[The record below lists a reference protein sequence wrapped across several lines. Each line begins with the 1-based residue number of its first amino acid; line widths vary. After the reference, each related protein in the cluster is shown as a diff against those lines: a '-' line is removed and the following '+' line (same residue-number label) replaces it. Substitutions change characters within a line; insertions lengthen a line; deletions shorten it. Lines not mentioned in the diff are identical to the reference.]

1 MTLSSSKTVD
11 LIPSAVS
18 DFFNADNFFTT
29 RFLPFAAHETIP
41 SANVKE
47 TDTQF
52 TIEVAAPGYRKE
64 DLKIRLD
71 ESTLTVQAEKQEE
84 KKEEKKKEEKNE
96 EKESYRR
103 REFSYSSFTR
113 SFTLPK
119 SAEGAKAQASYRDGI
134 MTIVVPKKAAEA
146 GAPVTQ
152 IPVQ

>member
-84 KKEEKKKEEKNE
+84 KKEEKNE

>member
-84 KKEEKKKEEKNE
+84 KNE

-146 GAPVTQ
+146 DAPVTQ
-152 IPVQ
+152 LPVQ

>member
-1 MTLSSSKTVD
+1 
-11 LIPSAVS
+11 
-18 DFFNADNFFTT
+18 
-29 RFLPFAAHETIP
+29 
-41 SANVKE
+41 VKE

-84 KKEEKKKEEKNE
+84 KKEEKNE

>member
-84 KKEEKKKEEKNE
+84 KNE

-146 GAPVTQ
+146 DAPVTQ